1 MIGRLVPSA
10 PHPWKTGKVLP
21 RIWGLRCF
29 FRGWSSD
36 LAHFW
41 PRTFRFA
48 AHYREVRGAAAK
60 REAYS
65 MRLPPRKQAGSVRLR
80 RYSIMVLPMSGAAG
94 TGMQVCTATITT
106 TPVLLFWTA
115 QRPVFSSSQEE
126 KMGGWPRGGAACP
139 RAVRRRRHSQI
150 SSPYSAQVLLSVI
163 FTSTNCPIKLLPPLS
178 RTSRLPSVRDAR
190 GYIGSSLSP
199 STSTRT
205 VWPI

>member
-115 QRPVFSSSQEE
+115 QRPVFLFFARREN
-126 KMGGWPRGGAACP
+126 GGLAPR
-139 RAVRRRRHSQI
+139 R
-150 SSPYSAQVLLSVI
+150 
-163 FTSTNCPIKLLPPLS
+163 S
-178 RTSRLPSVRDAR
+178 RTSPRRPQTAPSPNYDLYNINPILR
-190 GYIGSSLSP
+190 YIIIFWSFTWKKS
-199 STSTRT
+199 R
-205 VWPI
+205 